1 MQPSVSHPAQHNAL
15 PCIPCYCCAHRA
27 CRPSQTARQ
36 ELAQWPLFQATWSQL
51 PCWTQGATQTDMH
64 VTQFTLKTHNC
75 YRVKQIAKWWA
86 YNNCTL
92 QPAGS
97 SKQEWA
103 KCPACRQPFGQHP
116 QLLLPAVAVA
126 AAAAA
131 AAVAAGQCHATA
143 VPPACMRYS
152 PESAG
157 GTECRQALCTAGSTN
172 VLH

>member
-1 MQPSVSHPAQHNAL
+1 MSPLTNSTPRAGAVASFPGDLVPVALLDTGCHPNG
-15 PCIPCYCCAHRA
+15 YA
-27 CRPSQTARQ
+27 CHT
-36 ELAQWPLFQATWSQL
+36 
-51 PCWTQGATQTDMH
+51 
-64 VTQFTLKTHNC
+64 VTLKTHNC

-97 SKQEWA
+97 SKQEWV

-143 VPPACMRYS
+143 VPPAGIRYS